1 MNTLRFSNPVI
12 SRLAATLLIAGLGG
26 LFAIAAL
33 AADDGGGATD
43 PAVAQLQA
51 RWAEIRYELPE
62 GQQAKALAELGKEAE
77 RQLAEHPDSAER
89 LIWAGIV
96 RSSQAGAEGGLG
108 ALGLVKQARGYLETA
123 LAQDPLA
130 LNGSAYTSLGALYYQ
145 VPGWPIGFGDDDKAE
160 WHLQRALAIDP
171 DGLDSLYFWGD
182 YLHQQGRDAEAR
194 QALEK
199 ALQAPPRPGRELAD
213 AGRREE
219 IRHLLSQLE
228 Q

>member
-1 MNTLRFSNPVI
+1 MNAP
-12 SRLAATLLIAGLGG
+12 RLVRPALPRRLATLLLAGLGG
-26 LFAIAAL
+26 LFTLTAL
-33 AADDGGGATD
+33 AADAGASSD
-43 PAVAQLQA
+43 QALARLQA

-62 GQQAKALAELGKEAE
+62 DRQAKALAELGDEAE
-77 RQLAEHPDSAER
+77 RLLAERPESAER

-96 RSSQAGAEGGLG
+96 RASQAGAEGGLG
-108 ALGLVKQARGYLETA
+108 ALGLVKQARGYLEAA
-123 LAQDPLA
+123 LAQDPMA

-145 VPGWPIGFGDDDKAE
+145 VPGWPLGFGDDDKAE
-160 WHLQRALAIDP
+160 WHLKRALAIDP

-194 QALEK
+194 RALEK

-219 IRHLLSQLE
+219 VHRLLSRLE
-228 Q
+228 K

>member
-1 MNTLRFSNPVI
+1 MNAQRPSRFPLL
-12 SRLAATLLIAGLGG
+12 RLAATLLVAGLGG
-26 LFAIAAL
+26 LFAISAL
-33 AADDGGGATD
+33 AAGDGAD
-43 PAVAQLQA
+43 PSVARLQA
-51 RWAEIRYELPE
+51 RWAEIRYQLPE
-62 GQQAKALAELGKEAE
+62 GQQAKALEELGKEAE
-77 RQLAEHPDSAER
+77 RQLAEYPDSAEL

-108 ALGLVKQARGYLETA
+108 ALGLVKQARGYLEAA

-160 WHLQRALAIDP
+160 WHLKRALTINP

-228 Q
+228 K

>member
-1 MNTLRFSNPVI
+1 MNARRPSRFALL
-12 SRLAATLLIAGLGG
+12 RLAATLLVAGLGG

-33 AADDGGGATD
+33 AAGDGGGAD
-43 PAVAQLQA
+43 QGVAGLQS

-62 GQQAKALAELGKEAE
+62 AQQAKALEELSKEAE
-77 RQLAEHPDSAER
+77 RQLAEHPDSAEL

-108 ALGLVKQARGYLETA
+108 ALGLVKQARGYLEAA

-145 VPGWPIGFGDDDKAE
+145 VPGWPVGFGDDDKAE
-160 WHLQRALAIDP
+160 WHLKRALTINP

>member
-1 MNTLRFSNPVI
+1 MNARRPSRFPLL
-12 SRLAATLLIAGLGG
+12 RLAATLLVAGLGG
-26 LFAIAAL
+26 LSAITAL
-33 AADDGGGATD
+33 AAGDGGGSD
-43 PAVAQLQA
+43 PSVTALQS

-62 GQQAKALAELGKEAE
+62 SQQAKALEELGKEAE
-77 RQLAEHPDSAER
+77 RQLAEHPDSAEL
-89 LIWAGIV
+89 LIWSGIV

-108 ALGLVKQARGYLETA
+108 ALGLVKQARGYLEAA

-160 WHLQRALAIDP
+160 WHLKRALTINP

-182 YLHQQGRDAEAR
+182 YLHEQGRDGEAR

>member
-1 MNTLRFSNPVI
+1 MNARRLPRLTLPR
-12 SRLAATLLIAGLGG
+12 RLITLLLAGLGG
-26 LFAIAAL
+26 LFALSAQ
-33 AADDGGGATD
+33 AADVGD
-43 PAVAQLQA
+43 PAVARLQA

-62 GQQAKALAELGKEAE
+62 DRQAKALAELGDEAE
-77 RQLAEHPDSAER
+77 RLLAERPESAER

-108 ALGLVKQARGYLETA
+108 ALGLVKQARGYLEDA
-123 LAQDPLA
+123 LEQDPMA
-130 LNGSAYTSLGALYYQ
+130 LDGSAYTSLGALYYQ

-160 WHLQRALAIDP
+160 WHLKRALAIDP

-194 QALEK
+194 RALEK

-219 IRHLLSQLE
+219 IHRLLSQLE
-228 Q
+228 K

>member
-1 MNTLRFSNPVI
+1 MNARRPSRFPLL
-12 SRLAATLLIAGLGG
+12 RLAATLLVAGLGG
-26 LFAIAAL
+26 LSAITAL
-33 AADDGGGATD
+33 AAGSDSS
-43 PAVAQLQA
+43 VAALQS

-62 GQQAKALAELGKEAE
+62 SQQAKALEELGKEAE
-77 RQLAEHPDSAER
+77 RQLAEHPDSAEL
-89 LIWAGIV
+89 LIWSGIV

-108 ALGLVKQARGYLETA
+108 ALGLVKQARGYLEAA

-160 WHLQRALAIDP
+160 WHLKRALTINP

-219 IRHLLSQLE
+219 IHHLLSQLE
-228 Q
+228 K

>member
-1 MNTLRFSNPVI
+1 MNAR
-12 SRLAATLLIAGLGG
+12 RLPCLALPRLLITLLVAALGG
-26 LFAIAAL
+26 LFAIASL
-33 AADDGGGATD
+33 AAGDGAATD
-43 PAVAQLQA
+43 PAVARLQA
-51 RWAEIRYELPE
+51 RWAEIRYQLPE
-62 GQQAKALAELGKEAE
+62 KQQAKALAELGDEAE
-77 RQLAEHPDSAER
+77 RLLAERPDSAER

-96 RSSQAGAEGGLG
+96 RASQAGAEGRLG
-108 ALGLVKQARGYLETA
+108 ALGLVKQAHRHLEAA

-160 WHLQRALAIDP
+160 WHLRRALAIDP

-182 YLHQQGRDAEAR
+182 YLHEQGRDGEAR
-194 QALEK
+194 QALER
-199 ALQAPPRPGRELAD
+199 ALQAPPRPGHELAD

-219 IRHLLSQLE
+219 VRHLLSRLE

>member
-1 MNTLRFSNPVI
+1 MTRHDSKQSAIRGHLV
-12 SRLAATLLIAGLGG
+12 TVLLTT
-26 LFAIAAL
+26 AL
-33 AADDGGGATD
+33 AWL
-43 PAVAQLQA
+43 PASKLLAMETEIAEPLGRLQQ

-62 GQQAKALAELGKEAE
+62 TQQADAYADLATEADQLLEAHPDAAEL
-77 RQLAEHPDSAER
+77 HV
-89 LIWAGIV
+89 WAGIV
-96 RSSQAGAEGGLG
+96 RSTQAGAEGGLG
-108 ALGLVKQARGYLETA
+108 ALGLVKQARHHLEAA

-160 WHLQRALAIDP
+160 WHLKRALTINP

-182 YLHQQGRDAEAR
+182 YLHQQGRDGEAR

-199 ALQAPPRPGRELAD
+199 ALQAPRRPGRELAD

-219 IRHLLSQLE
+219 VRHLLSQLE
-228 Q
+228 K

>member
-219 IRHLLSQLE
+219 IHHLLSQLKK
-228 Q
+228 

>member
-1 MNTLRFSNPVI
+1 M
-12 SRLAATLLIAGLGG
+12 
-26 LFAIAAL
+26 
-33 AADDGGGATD
+33 D
-43 PAVAQLQA
+43 
-51 RWAEIRYELPE
+51 E
-62 GQQAKALAELGKEAE
+62 
-77 RQLAEHPDSAER
+77 
-89 LIWAGIV
+89 
-96 RSSQAGAEGGLG
+96 
-108 ALGLVKQARGYLETA
+108 
-123 LAQDPLA
+123 
-130 LNGSAYTSLGALYYQ
+130 
-145 VPGWPIGFGDDDKAE
+145 PIGFGDDDKAE
-160 WHLQRALAIDP
+160 WHLKRALTINP

>member
-1 MNTLRFSNPVI
+1 MNTRRL
-12 SRLAATLLIAGLGG
+12 SRLPRLHLAATLLVASLGG
-26 LFAIAAL
+26 LPSMALL
-33 AADDGGGATD
+33 AASDDGGAD
-43 PAVAQLQA
+43 RSVARLQG

-62 GQQAKALAELGKEAE
+62 DQQVKALDELGKEAE
-77 RQLAEHPDSAER
+77 RQLADYPDSAEL

-96 RSSQAGAEGGLG
+96 RSTQAGAEGGLA
-108 ALGLVKQARGYLETA
+108 ALGLVKQARGYLEAA
-123 LAQDPLA
+123 LSRDPMA

-160 WHLQRALAIDP
+160 WHLKRALAINP

-199 ALQAPPRPGRELAD
+199 ALQAPPRPTRELAD

-219 IRHLLSQLE
+219 VRHLLSQLE
-228 Q
+228 K

>member
-1 MNTLRFSNPVI
+1 MNTLRFSHPVI
-12 SRLAATLLIAGLGG
+12 SRLVATLLVAGLGG
-26 LFAIAAL
+26 LSSITAL

-77 RQLAEHPDSAER
+77 RQLAQYPDSAEL
-89 LIWAGIV
+89 LIWTGIV

-219 IRHLLSQLE
+219 IHHLLSQLE
-228 Q
+228 K

>member
-1 MNTLRFSNPVI
+1 MNARRPARFPLL
-12 SRLAATLLIAGLGG
+12 RLAATLLVAGLGG
-26 LFAIAAL
+26 LCAITAL
-33 AADDGGGATD
+33 AAGDGGGSD
-43 PAVAQLQA
+43 PSVAALQS

-62 GQQAKALAELGKEAE
+62 SQQAKALEELGKEAE
-77 RQLAEHPDSAER
+77 RQLAEHPDSAEL
-89 LIWAGIV
+89 LIWSGIV

-108 ALGLVKQARGYLETA
+108 ALGLVKQARGYLEAA

-160 WHLQRALAIDP
+160 WHLKRALTINP

>member
-1 MNTLRFSNPVI
+1 MNAGRRFHFTLL
-12 SRLAATLLIAGLGG
+12 RLAAMLLVAGLGG

-33 AADDGGGATD
+33 AAGDEAVTD
-43 PAVAQLQA
+43 PAVVRLQA
-51 RWAEIRYELPE
+51 RWAEIRYELPDD
-62 GQQAKALAELGKEAE
+62 QQARALAALGDEAE
-77 RQLAEHPDSAER
+77 RQLAEAPDSAER

-108 ALGLVKQARGYLETA
+108 ALGLVKQARRHLEAA
-123 LAQDPLA
+123 LALDPLA
-130 LNGSAYTSLGALYYQ
+130 LEGSAYTSLGALYYQ
-145 VPGWPIGFGDDDKAE
+145 VPGWPLGFGDDDKAE
-160 WHLQRALAIDP
+160 WHLRRALAIDP

-182 YLHQQGRDAEAR
+182 YLHQQGRDDEAR

-219 IRHLLSQLE
+219 VRHLLSRLE
-228 Q
+228 K